1 MRHDAECR
9 QKTNSPTTHFYGK
22 NSPLFTVPLVRSA
35 VWQCRR
41 LDTKDRHHQ
50 PRHMNSLNRFA
61 DPIYCLVRLI
71 LGLAYACH
79 GGQKLFG
86 IPGGGHGMSGLAF
99 VAGIIELVCGF
110 LIAFGL
116 FTRIA
121 AFFASGEMAVAYFM
135 FYVGTVP
142 TLEAKFFPIMNGGEL
157 ALINCWV
164 FFFIIFYGPGRWSID
179 ALGRKDKSS
188 AAST

>member
-1 MRHDAECR
+1 
-9 QKTNSPTTHFYGK
+9 
-22 NSPLFTVPLVRSA
+22 
-35 VWQCRR
+35 
-41 LDTKDRHHQ
+41 
-50 PRHMNSLNRFA
+50 
-61 DPIYCLVRLI
+61 
-71 LGLAYACH
+71 
-79 GGQKLFG
+79 
-86 IPGGGHGMSGLAF
+86 MSGLAF
-99 VAGIIELVCGF
+99 VAGNIELVCGF

-135 FYVGTVP
+135 FYVGMVP

-164 FFFIIFYGPGRWSID
+164 FFFIIFYGPGRWSVD
-179 ALGRKDKSS
+179 ALWRKDRGS